1 MVHDRPYF
9 SNKMM
14 PYYFRAKFTSF
25 RQLLRKHGFSQ
36 MGGNGW
42 DEGAYYHC
50 LFVRDDP
57 VLFQGM
63 TQQQMKDAMPDWIPA
78 SEEPNFYTKDA
89 PETKPNAV
97 ASTGGAT
104 TSSKKETAETSES
117 GATEKLKAA
126 SGDAESEASLR
137 GSNSS
142 SSSSQLTCLEYL
154 YASKSYKSEA
164 PTNSETSI

>member
-1 MVHDRPYF
+1 
-9 SNKMM
+9 
-14 PYYFRAKFTSF
+14 
-25 RQLLRKHGFSQ
+25 

-57 VLFQGM
+57 VLSQGT

-78 SEEPNFYTKDA
+78 SEEPNFYIKSE
-89 PETKPNAV
+89 PETKPKAV
-97 ASTGGAT
+97 ASTDGA

-117 GATEKLKAA
+117 GATEMLKAA

-154 YASKSYKSEA
+154 YASKSY
-164 PTNSETSI
+164 